1 MPLPIIPANLLNTMV
16 QTAMNNNAGIGI
28 KAPQQLPQIPMQSA
42 GNKPPTQSAPMPQ
55 IPMLS
60 AKNPSM
66 LPKVAAGAKITK
78 YTKPQPDFG
87 LSKFTNLTFDDIL
100 KPAVSAGDL
109 LDTSFGF
116 QFAPPTQ
123 SEEPKSFIE
132 QQFLNLQTSLTENN
146 KQLVGANEDLAKA
159 SQKVQ
164 DILASDDVEKSI
176 QEYNNFV
183 KDASQRPKFELATP
197 RDYFYDKM
205 PGGKERLSNRGLA
218 TIIISAIGSIFAPA
232 QFRAENANA
241 PTRLGSQFADTEN
254 RVRQIDYQNKLQAYN
269 DTLQNFKNNISL
281 AEQKNKRETGV
292 AQFSYNQALNKVR
305 TIQNLSASEQKQLTD
320 LSIKVQ
326 ELNQKGSDAERKTM
340 IGAGIS
346 QYKSDDPSQRAAGY
360 VILNGLG
367 INVPLPTTSTLGQK
381 NKETDI
387 KLKEEKIAGEK
398 QNRQLKTNKDLRDE
412 AILVLKTRQVDIN
425 EKNINDTIRNRKFMQ
440 GIATQRVGIAG
451 KNAANYQSLTK
462 ESKWNADFLKNQY
475 NEINTNISKAEAD
488 LAKKQQSLN
497 FANNSTDPEIKA
509 FADSLKAEVDNLNTK
524 IKSFKT
530 QKTQILG
537 DIQKLKVFDKTGGL
551 LETPGETDPNSYQPL
566 PPTPLTYTS
575 KYNGI
580 FSPDYKPNK

>member
-16 QTAMNNNAGIGI
+16 QSAINNNAGIGI
-28 KAPQQLPQIPMQSA
+28 KAPPIPPQIPFQSA
-42 GNKPPTQSAPMPQ
+42 ANQPPRQAPRLPQ
-55 IPMLS
+55 VPMLS
-60 AKNPSM
+60 AKNQSM
-66 LPKVAAGAKITK
+66 LPKVPAGAKVTK
-78 YTKPQPDFG
+78 YEKPQKDFG

-109 LDTSFGF
+109 LDTSIGF
-116 QFAPPTQ
+116 QFAPPAQ
-123 SEEPKSFIE
+123 NEDQKSFIE

-176 QEYNNFV
+176 QDYNNFV

-218 TIIISAIGSIFAPA
+218 TIIISALGSIFAPA

-269 DTLQNFKNNISL
+269 DTLQSFKNNISL
-281 AEQKNKRETGV
+281 AEQKNKRESNV
-292 AQFSYNQALNKVR
+292 AQFGYNQALNRLK
-305 TIQNLSASEQKQLTD
+305 TIQTISASEQKQLSD

-367 INVPLPTTSTLGQK
+367 INVPPPTTSTLGQK
-381 NKETDI
+381 KKEADI
-387 KLKEEKIAGEK
+387 DLVNAKVKTEK
-398 QNRQLKTNKDLRDE
+398 QSWQLKTNKEKREEVILILKFNKQ
-412 AILVLKTRQVDIN
+412 AID
-425 EKNINDTIRNRKFMQ
+425 EKNINSMISYRDKM
-440 GIATQRVGIAG
+440 ADVASQRASTGE
-451 KNAANYQSLTK
+451 KNAENYQSLTK
-462 ESKWNADFLKNQY
+462 EAAWNANFLKAQY
-475 NEINTNISKAEAD
+475 NDINTNITKTE
-488 LAKKQQSLN
+488 KELN
-497 FANNSTDPEIKA
+497 NKIRSIAIVKDDPDISEGIKSQLDTDRKNLEIK
-509 FADSLKAEVDNLNTK
+509 LKDLKTRKTSMLTDLKSIGVLNK
-524 IKSFKT
+524 
-530 QKTQILG
+530 Q
-537 DIQKLKVFDKTGGL
+537 GGL
-551 LETPGETDPNSYQPL
+551 GPL
-566 PPTPLTYTS
+566 PAPESELTAQDLFDVFTG
-575 KYNGI
+575 K
-580 FSPDYKPNK
+580 KPKGVK